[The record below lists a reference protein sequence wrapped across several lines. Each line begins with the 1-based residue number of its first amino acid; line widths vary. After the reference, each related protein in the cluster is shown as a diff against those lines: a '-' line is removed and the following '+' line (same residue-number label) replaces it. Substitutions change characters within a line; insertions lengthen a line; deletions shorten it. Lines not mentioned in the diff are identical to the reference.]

1 MWLIETV
8 LCEMKENR
16 QDAKRLA
23 QIPPR
28 SRNKDGDCEQPGKPG
43 VAVQHILLPTSRRRE
58 RTHGDLRPTDAPVA
72 RSISALS
79 PLSTVPFARETPQRC
94 PPRPVWPRQPGA
106 AMCLFRC
113 RNFASG
119 STREMGLAT
128 HPQNGNARVTGPALP
143 REQRGGWRYAGMRL
157 FCWEFLCV
165 RLEGGGG
172 LHRANERR
180 GMCV

>member
-1 MWLIETV
+1 MRDERKQAGCEKARANSTAQPKQGRGLRATRKAGRRGAAHLITY
-8 LCEMKENR
+8 
-16 QDAKRLA
+16 
-23 QIPPR
+23 
-28 SRNKDGDCEQPGKPG
+28 
-43 VAVQHILLPTSRRRE
+43 VAPA
-58 RTHGDLRPTDAPVA
+58 RTHTAHGDLRPTDAPVA
-72 RSISALS
+72 RSISALA
-79 PLSTVPFARETPQRC
+79 LSPQRPLRAKPRRDA

-143 REQRGGWRYAGMRL
+143 REQRGGWRYAGMRV